1 MSLTQKIST
10 FLLCVLLSFVSYS
23 QADELTN
30 INQFKGEEQLAQF
43 IERIDF
49 NKTRNPQL
57 AIKLAE
63 EAFERFD
70 KEKLPVLLGKLHYQ
84 LGDTYYLTGEYPKAL
99 THLQKAADL
108 LSSQNDKVS
117 LPLVYISMGR
127 VIRKTQENC
136 TKAKEYYQKAESIY
150 QKTNNLQELATVQ
163 NYLGNLASQ
172 CENNFDKALFYH
184 EQTASYYR
192 KVNDKIGLSYSL
204 DFISQIKAQ
213 EGLFDVAIQQ
223 QLEALEL
230 RKEQKD
236 TFAIAIS
243 YTNLGEIAAMQNK
256 SLDASNYFE
265 QALKLGEKHQFND
278 LSMYLLGQLAEL
290 ANKKGDFKLAY
301 SLLQRQKD
309 LGDQLLNESTQKQ
322 LTEMQTKYETEK
334 KELELQEEQLKNK
347 NKTLFLISLIIAI
360 LGLVILVAIILQKRK
375 IDRQKQA
382 ILNLENLEKERS
394 RIARDLHD
402 NLGAELTL
410 ISSKIDM
417 RLYKTINKDEK
428 EELAT
433 IRNLSSNANTVLR
446 ETIWSINKTEIT
458 IDELVSKAEEYIN
471 RLVEDTPIR
480 YSIYSENK
488 NHPLSPATALH
499 LFRII
504 QEAINNSC
512 KYAQCTELKVAINK
526 DSLKIEDNGKGFD
539 LAAVK
544 RGYGLQNLEQRAEE
558 LNALFTI
565 DSQPNK
571 GTVIQLTMPFSN
583 STL

>member
-347 NKTLFLISLIIAI
+347 NKTLLLISLIIAI

>member
-10 FLLCVLLSFVSYS
+10 FLLCVLLSFFSYS

-265 QALKLGEKHQFND
+265 QALQLGEKHQFND

-347 NKTLFLISLIIAI
+347 NKTLLLISLIIAI

>member
-1 MSLTQKIST
+1 MSLTKKIST
-10 FLLCVLLSFVSYS
+10 FLLCFLLSFVSYS

-278 LSMYLLGQLAEL
+278 LSKYLLGQLAEL

>member
-278 LSMYLLGQLAEL
+278 LSKYLLGQLAEL